1 MINFIEMIQRE
12 FQTGNSQPLYESEL
26 VEALSVVSS
35 IKSFLKIA
43 APADAV
49 AGAALSS
56 SIKEAAMLV
65 NQTESR
71 ADLISKLERLKVGY
85 APPVTLEQLSRS
97 ELVELRTGG
106 RPIRTRNLSR
116 ITSAA
121 MMNEL
126 DQFIS
131 DYKNKYPEPVGYASI
146 KSKLASDIS
155 KLKRLEEKIRASQSN
170 GNVSET
176 AQLAQPIPKKNPK
189 KLPISKPKGRKK

>member
-1 MINFIEMIQRE
+1 MINFIEMIPKE
-12 FQTGNSQPLYESEL
+12 FQTGNSQPLYDSEL
-26 VEALSVVSS
+26 IEALSVVSTS
-35 IKSFLKIA
+35 KSFLKAA

-56 SIKEAAMLV
+56 SIKEAATLV

-71 ADLISKLERLKVGY
+71 ANVVSKLERLKVGY

-97 ELVELRTGG
+97 ELVELRTSG
-106 RPIRTRNLSR
+106 RMPIRTMSLSR

-126 DQFIS
+126 NQFIS

-155 KLKRLEEKIRASQSN
+155 KLRGLVEKIRASLGS
-170 GNVSET
+170 NVSET